1 MHIGMRK
8 TAHKLPN
15 VVSQTLI
22 FLKNFILCLTSCINV
37 IPNLPRSMAKS
48 CQTKVR
54 ATERVGL
61 CERET

>member
-22 FLKNFILCLTSCINV
+22 FFEEFYFMFN
-37 IPNLPRSMAKS
+37 
-48 CQTKVR
+48 
-54 ATERVGL
+54 
-61 CERET
+61 